1 MEYISNIDDIQS
13 HQLIFKMPVKNQ
25 NSKYLYYYKLLYSDT
40 IMHLKYLLFQ
50 INFNPS
56 FMIHPLKVNK
66 KDPIFDKIKQLEYNI
81 LQSINQTIQK
91 EIQLNIYDEIMQKEI
106 TYVVHNN
113 PCFQPL
119 FLKISGV
126 WEDTK
131 HIGLVYKLY
140 YSMNT
145 KSL

>member
-25 NSKYLYYYKLLYSDT
+25 NNKYLYYYKMLYSDT
-40 IMHLKYLLFQ
+40 IMHLKYLLFK
-50 INFNPS
+50 INFNHS
-56 FMIHPLKVNK
+56 FMNHPFKVNK
-66 KDPIFDKIKQLEYNI
+66 KDPIFDKIRQLECMI
-81 LQSINQTIQK
+81 LRSINQTVQK
-91 EIQLNIYDEIMQKEI
+91 EIKCNIYDELMQRDI
-106 TYVVHNN
+106 TYVVNNN

-119 FLKISGV
+119 FLKISGI
-126 WEDTK
+126 WEDAT
-131 HIGLVYKLY
+131 HIGIVYKLY